1 MELAPP
7 AERFPAG
14 PRLAGPASSNGEEHM
29 TRAKMAV
36 AAATFASASLLSF
49 GWSAQGVSLAVDAA
63 QAAPRHEAMHRHYRH
78 HYGANPVAAGADVAA
93 GAAGAL
99 AAGAIGTAGAIAAA
113 PFGGPYYGNG
123 YYSSSTW
130 GDYDCGPNRP
140 GCRPYAERWAH

>member
-1 MELAPP
+1 
-7 AERFPAG
+7 
-14 PRLAGPASSNGEEHM
+14 M

-49 GWSAQGVSLAVDAA
+49 GWSAQGVSLAVAAA

-78 HYGANPVAAGADVAA
+78 RYGANPVAAGADVAA
-93 GAAGAL
+93 GAVGAAGAL
-99 AAGAIGTAGAIAAA
+99 AAGAIGTAGAFAAA